1 MPAALKTELTELPE
15 SRVRLQVQVP
25 PSEIDDR
32 VQRKARE
39 LGAKLK
45 IPGFRRG
52 KVPPPIVIRRL
63 GREAVLEETVRDTLA
78 SWYADAVES
87 AGIVPVGDPQVD
99 LGELPPQGQALEFSI
114 EIGVLPKA
122 ELGSY
127 KGLEVGRREPQVDEQ
142 LVRQEI
148 DGMRERLARLESA
161 ERPAATGDF
170 LVIDHE
176 GELVGGQPA
185 QGEGP
190 KAQAQEA
197 EDAAAAEAL
206 SGRDQLVELGAGRM
220 PEELERALIG
230 AGAGQERDVEVQF
243 PESYGDSP
251 LAGRTARLHVTVKE
265 VKGKQLPALDDD
277 FAIDAGFEDLD
288 ELRQDIHARLEEAER
303 RRVEAEFREAALDA
317 AVQQASVQAPP
328 ALVQARAKEM
338 WERMLHSLS
347 HRGLSR
353 EAYLSIDGRSEE
365 DILAELAPDAERA
378 LKREAVITAVVAAE
392 GISPNEQ
399 ELQEALE
406 PAARESQST
415 PEQLLAQLRK
425 SGRLEEL
432 REDLA
437 ARRAIDLIAEHAE
450 PIALELAQ
458 AREKLWTPESE
469 AAAGPAAEG
478 QAPEAGAAP
487 AKLWTPDR

>member
-63 GREAVLEETVRDTLA
+63 GREAVLEEAVRDTLA

-87 AGIVPVGDPQVD
+87 AGIVPVGDPLVD

-127 KGLEVGRREPQVDEQ
+127 KGLEVGRREPQVQEQ
-142 LVRQEI
+142 QVQQEI
-148 DGMRERLARLESA
+148 DGMRERLARLETA

-176 GELVGGQPA
+176 GELAGGEPA
-185 QGEGP
+185 EGQQEP
-190 KAQAQEA
+190 EAQETQA
-197 EDAAAAEAL
+197 AAAAEAL
-206 SGRDQLVELGAGRM
+206 SGRDQLVELGAGRL

-230 AGAGQERDVEVQF
+230 ASAGQERDVEVQF
-243 PESYGDSP
+243 PESYGESP
-251 LAGRTARLHVTVKE
+251 LAGRTAKLHVTVKE
-265 VKGKQLPALDDD
+265 VKGKQLPSLDDD

-353 EAYLSIDGRSEE
+353 EAYLSIDGRGE
-365 DILAELAPDAERA
+365 DEILAELAPDAERA

-392 GISPNEQ
+392 GISPSEQ

-406 PAARESQST
+406 PASREGQST

-437 ARRAIDLIAEHAE
+437 ARKAIDLIAEHAE

-469 AAAGPAAEG
+469 AAADSAGEAEA
-478 QAPEAGAAP
+478 QEAGQAP